1 MKTGDPIVCIKDRP
15 IGKKPS
21 FTVGNEYTIGNV
33 SLNLYTV
40 VDDSGEDFMFDK
52 KNFHLY
58 FRDKIHQPTL
68 DSFTALADKY
78 KFMGARVSVLSRE
91 ELIAAVVDLKQQ
103 NFELKSKLGE

>member
-1 MKTGDPIVCIKDRP
+1 MKTGDPIICVKDRP

-21 FTVGNEYTIGNV
+21 FTVGNEYKVGNV
-33 SLNLYTV
+33 SLNVYTV
-40 VDDSGEDFMFDK
+40 VDDSGEDFTFLK
-52 KNFHLY
+52 KDFHLY

-78 KFMGARVSVLSRE
+78 KFMGAKISVLSRE

-103 NFELKSKLGE
+103 NAELKNKLCE